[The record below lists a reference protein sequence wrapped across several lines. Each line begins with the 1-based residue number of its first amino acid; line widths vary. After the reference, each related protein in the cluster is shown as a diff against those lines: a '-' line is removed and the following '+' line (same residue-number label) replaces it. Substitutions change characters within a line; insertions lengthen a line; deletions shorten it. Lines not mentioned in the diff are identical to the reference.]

1 MTIHVD
7 TSALV
12 GALTGHRRAL
22 ETLTS
27 YVEQGHRLGL
37 SSIVLFEWLRG
48 PRNRVELTAQEELF
62 PRESVIPFGA
72 AQAEIAARIYR
83 TVANSRSREIDLA
96 VAACAL
102 ADGAAL
108 WTLNPADFKDIPDL
122 KVF

>member
-1 MTIHVD
+1 MTIHLD

-12 GALTGHRRAL
+12 GALAAPRQSLDILTGF
-22 ETLTS
+22 
-27 YVEQGHRLGL
+27 VEQGHRPVV

-48 PRNRVELTAQEELF
+48 PRTRVELAAQEELF

-72 AQAEIAARIYR
+72 AQAEIAARLYR
-83 TVANSRSREIDLA
+83 TVTSPRGREVDLA

-108 WTLNPADFKDIPDL
+108 WTLNRADFKDIPEL
-122 KVF
+122 KVL